1 MENSNPCLRPLH
13 AIRLRII
20 PLLLTIVG
28 GDAVPHP
35 AEGVPERRPEPL
47 LEVDVVLVA
56 LLAVEGGEGPGDAAV
71 ADAAALPESSS

>member
-1 MENSNPCLRPLH
+1 M
-13 AIRLRII
+13 
-20 PLLLTIVG
+20 LTIVG

-71 ADAAALPESSS
+71 ADTTALPGRIS